1 MGGHAGNKANAGER
15 MRPRGVWS
23 PAVVPASGAAGQA
36 AWSMGGHAGNKANA
50 GERMRPR
57 GAWSPAV
64 PAPGMAGRPG
74 AARRPGVA
82 GRVV

>member
-1 MGGHAGNKANAGER
+1 MVNAGER
-15 MRPRGVWS
+15 MRPRGAWS
-23 PAVVPASGAAGQA
+23 SAVPAPGMAGQA
-36 AWSMGGHAGNKANA
+36 AWSMGGHVGNAANA

-74 AARRPGVA
+74 TA
-82 GRVV
+82 GRAA